1 MRTLVL
7 GALASAG
14 LVLAAVG
21 ALDWRNEVSAQRIE
35 PFDQADSPSDL
46 IVLQGQVTEQG
57 QLLTVID
64 RKRRVLGVYHIQQN
78 TGKIAL
84 RSVRNISWDLQL
96 TYLDNEGLL
105 PAEIQ
110 SLVES
115 R

>member
-1 MRTLVL
+1 MRATVL

-14 LVLAAVG
+14 LVLAVVG
-21 ALDWRNEVSAQRIE
+21 ALDSRNEVAAQRLE
-35 PFDQADSPSDL
+35 PHDQADSPSDL
-46 IVLQGQVTEQG
+46 IALPGPVAEQG

-64 RKRRVLGVYHIQQN
+64 RRRRVLSVYHIHQS

-84 RSVRNISWDLQL
+84 RSVRNIEWDLQL

-105 PAEIQ
+105 PGDIQ
-110 SLVES
+110 SLLET